1 MELGKFNIRVNAV
14 CPGTIKGDRM
24 KRVIRDKAK
33 FTKVSTKV
41 I

>member
-24 KRVIRDKAK
+24 KKVIRAKANFYKK
-33 FTKVSTKV
+33 FQQN
-41 I
+41 